1 MLLKKLTTILL
12 LLSAST
18 FALPRR
24 QRAPKAVD
32 KSALYAQYPQLVSN
46 TTNACVQG
54 MSQLLINMYT
64 IEQYEKMISSSMH
77 GLDDLGSE
85 FLCESEGMVDYATY
99 TTLQLNITH
108 LPTAL
113 ISGLCL
119 PKACT
124 P

>member
-1 MLLKKLTTILL
+1 
-12 LLSAST
+12 
-18 FALPRR
+18 
-24 QRAPKAVD
+24 
-32 KSALYAQYPQLVSN
+32 
-46 TTNACVQG
+46 
-54 MSQLLINMYT
+54 MYT
-64 IEQYEKMISSSMH
+64 VEQYEKMVSSSMH

-85 FLCESEGMVDYATY
+85 FLCESEGMADYASY

-124 P
+124 PQAMEWFNIAAT